1 MKISTLFIT
10 ILLMASAVMAAAWG
24 STYIVLKRT
33 ERDYTYL
40 ESRYAQLYSQN
51 MAMELAGMNLSE
63 EIWED

>member
-10 ILLMASAVMAAAWG
+10 ILLMITAVMAAAWG

-33 ERDYTYL
+33 ERDYIYL

-51 MAMELAGMNLSE
+51 MEMELAGMNLPE
-63 EIWED
+63 ELWEE

>member
-1 MKISTLFIT
+1 MKISTLIIA
-10 ILLMASAVMAAAWG
+10 ILLMTSAIMATAWG
-24 STYIVLKRT
+24 STYIVLKRA

-51 MAMELAGMNLSE
+51 MEIELAGMNLPE

>member
-10 ILLMASAVMAAAWG
+10 ILLMISAVMAAAWG
-24 STYIVLKRT
+24 STYIVLKRA

-51 MAMELAGMNLSE
+51 MAMELAGMNLPE
-63 EIWED
+63 EIWEE